1 MVYGAAPHAPAGGSR
16 ATLAAPAD
24 SARPPAS
31 SAARRWAMAEDGT
44 VLLFYVYCEIP
55 DPTALV
61 EQQRKLCTSLGLT
74 GRIRISVEGINAT
87 LGGTIAA
94 CAQYEASLQV
104 RS

>member
-1 MVYGAAPHAPAGGSR
+1 MVHAPAGGSR
-16 ATLAAPAD
+16 ATLAACRLRTP
-24 SARPPAS
+24 RPAS

-44 VLLFYVYCEIP
+44 VLLFYVYCDIP
-55 DPTALV
+55 DPATLV

>member
-1 MVYGAAPHAPAGGSR
+1 MVYYGARARGRQPA